1 MASVNGKR
9 TGGSIKELTD
19 SLHPNPLVVVKRYA
33 FDPAYRRG
41 SPLKKM
47 RGLGVFFMGSGEEFP
62 SGFGQSPRSF
72 FLPRNTWLGIAEQ
85 RRRPLSILMR

>member
-9 TGGSIKELTD
+9 TGGSIKELID

-47 RGLGVFFMGSGEEFP
+47 RGLGVFFYGVWGRVPQWVWAKLKVCCCHAGHGSAKP
-62 SGFGQSPRSF
+62 KCVADPY
-72 FLPRNTWLGIAEQ
+72 
-85 RRRPLSILMR
+85 

>member
-1 MASVNGKR
+1 MVSVNGKR

-41 SPLKKM
+41 SPS
-47 RGLGVFFMGSGEEFP
+47 RIEGLGSSNGWGLGKSSPVGLGKAQGLVFCRVIRGS
-62 SGFGQSPRSF
+62 
-72 FLPRNTWLGIAEQ
+72 A
-85 RRRPLSILMR
+85 